1 MIGRYLRVGVELPDG
16 SREFTLL
23 GVPQGGPLSPLL
35 ANIVL
40 DPLDKPADRLP
51 EGRAIARHT
60 RMLGGVGGV
69 TGNPVTPTRLK
80 NTLGASPKL
89 AETAQSED
97 ELRQAVAFPAARGPI
112 CGS

>member
-40 DPLDKPADRLP
+40 DPLDKPAERLP
-51 EGRAIARHT
+51 DGRAIARHT

-69 TGNPVTPTRLK
+69 TGAIP
-80 NTLGASPKL
+80 SPRP
-89 AETAQSED
+89 D
-97 ELRQAVAFPAARGPI
+97 
-112 CGS
+112 

>member
-1 MIGRYLRVGVELPDG
+1 LIGRYLRVGVELPDG
-16 SREFTLL
+16 SREATLL

-60 RMLGGVGGV
+60 RMPSGVGGV

-80 NTLGASPKL
+80 NTLGANPKL